1 MCVIHKIREDLESYW
16 KVVSEEDISGRL
28 AKMDSISSRELSK
41 VVNALRYKKRA
52 GYQEGLIEELIGDI
66 KVSMN
71 SLLID

>member
-41 VVNALRYKKRA
+41 VVNALRNKKRA